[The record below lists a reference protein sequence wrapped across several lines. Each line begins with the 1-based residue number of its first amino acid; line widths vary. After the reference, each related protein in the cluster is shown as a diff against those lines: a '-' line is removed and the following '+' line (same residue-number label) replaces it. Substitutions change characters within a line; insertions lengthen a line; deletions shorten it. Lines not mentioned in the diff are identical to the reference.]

1 MTLAFSG
8 LQLHSTVSQDGI
20 LTLDLAEAEWANP
33 AAGEVIV
40 RIEASPLNPSD
51 LANVFGPADLSTLEG
66 GMTGAGPVLTAH
78 IPAGA
83 MGGLAARIGQ
93 PLIGGNEGAGT
104 VVAAGPGAE
113 HLLGKL
119 VGTFGGRMYA
129 QYRKLPVADCIPLP
143 DGATAQQGAAMFI
156 NPLTALCFV
165 ETMKAEGHGAIVHF
179 AAASSLGQMLNRI
192 CLKDGI
198 PLVNVVRSAQ
208 QVALLRAQGAEHV
221 LNSSEPDFLAQ
232 LTDAVEATGATLAFD
247 PIGGGRQAAQVL
259 DAMEKAA
266 LRKMTNYDRYG
277 SGKFKQVYI
286 YGMLDTAP
294 IVIDGWF
301 GYAWSVGGWLFSYSL
316 AKLGAGGAAKLKQR
330 IVDELDTTFANS
342 YVSELTFETML
353 QPDNVRA
360 FMRRSTGGKYLLR
373 PQG

>member
-1 MTLAFSG
+1 MTNVFTG
-8 LQLHSTVSQDGI
+8 LQLQSTVNADGV
-20 LTLDLAEAEWANP
+20 LTLDVAESQWENP
-33 AAGEVIV
+33 GAGEVIV

-51 LANVFGPADLSTLEG
+51 LANIIGPADLSTLVSG
-66 GMTGAGPVLTAH
+66 HSGAGASLTAR
-78 IPAGA
+78 IPDAA
-83 MGGLAARIGQ
+83 MGGMQTRIGQ

-119 VGTFGGRMYA
+119 VGVFGGRMYA
-129 QYRKLPVADCIPLP
+129 QYRTLPMTDCVALP
-143 DGATAQQGAAMFI
+143 EGASAAQGAAMFI

-165 ETMKAEGHGAIVHF
+165 ETMKAEGHSAIVHF

-192 CLKDGI
+192 CIKDGI
-198 PLVNVVRSAQ
+198 PLVNVVRNAE
-208 QVALLRAQGAEHV
+208 QVALLRSAGAEHV
-221 LNSSEPDFLAQ
+221 LDSSGPDSMPK

-247 PIGGGRQAAQVL
+247 PIGGGRQVAQVL
-259 DAMEKAA
+259 EAMEKGA
-266 LRKMTNYDRYG
+266 LRKMTSYDRYG

-286 YGMLDTAP
+286 YGMLDTSP
-294 IVIDGWF
+294 IVMDSWV
-301 GYAWSVGGWLFSYSL
+301 GYAWSAGGWLFTYAL
-316 AKLGAGGAAKLKQR
+316 AKLGADGAAKLKQR
-330 IVDELDTTFANS
+330 VADELTTTFANS
-342 YVSELTFETML
+342 YANELTFETML

>member
-1 MTLAFSG
+1 MTQAFAG
-8 LQLHSTVSQDGI
+8 LQLQSTVSSEGV
-20 LTLDLAEAEWANP
+20 LTLDLAKGNWADP
-33 AAGEVIV
+33 AAGEIIV

-51 LANVFGPADLSTLEG
+51 LANVFGPADLSTLESG
-66 GMTGAGPVLTAH
+66 KTDAGPVLTAR

-93 PLIGGNEGAGT
+93 PLVGGNEGAGT
-104 VVAAGPGAE
+104 VVVAGSGAE

-143 DGATAQQGAAMFI
+143 EGATAQQGAAMFI

-165 ETMKAEGHGAIVHF
+165 ETMKAEGHSAIVHF

-192 CLKDGI
+192 CLKDGV
-198 PLVNVVRSAQ
+198 PLVNVVRSAE
-208 QVALLRAQGAEHV
+208 QVALLRSAGAEHV
-221 LNSSEPDFLAQ
+221 LNSSDPDFISQ
-232 LTDAVEATGATLAFD
+232 LIDAVEATGATLAFD

-266 LRKMTNYDRYG
+266 LRKMTSYDRYG

-286 YGMLDTAP
+286 YGMLDSAP
-294 IVIDGWF
+294 VVIDGWF

-316 AKLGAGGAAKLKQR
+316 ARLGADGAARLKQR
-330 IVDELDTTFANS
+330 IADELTTTFANS
-342 YVSELTFETML
+342 YIDELTFETML